1 MKKWIAAVII
11 GGMFLFA
18 HQIFQREKRHNLI
31 LLGIFNLFVHDHAAD
46 HCACIVLHMGLTGL
60 LVEMKVRG
68 LCGDTL
74 FPQSLIFLH
83 WMSADIEPQ
92 HLLLKAEQKLL
103 LAQQKLLHTS

>member
-1 MKKWIAAVII
+1 
-11 GGMFLFA
+11 
-18 HQIFQREKRHNLI
+18 
-31 LLGIFNLFVHDHAAD
+31 
-46 HCACIVLHMGLTGL
+46 MGLTGL

-103 LAQQKLLHTS
+103 LVLPDIGQRNLKLLFVLL